1 MSAQGESPRSSS
13 LQTLLKAL
21 VKHEGSDLL
30 VKTGAPPVLR
40 LAGDCKPLDT
50 APLTAAIVKEMI
62 YEILSEEQMADL
74 NRVGAVD
81 LAITAGE
88 DRFRVNVF
96 RERGNVAMAVR
107 RVKNRIPTFADLHLP
122 KDTMD
127 RLLAIEE
134 GLVLVCGPT
143 GSGKTTTIASIL
155 DQINATQRI
164 HIATVE
170 DPIEYV
176 IGDRKSFVTQREVGI
191 DVSSFRET
199 LRQVMRQ
206 DPDTILIGEMRDG
219 ETFDAAIAA
228 AETGHLVFS
237 TLHAASTGQSI
248 LRILE
253 LYPEARH
260 AQIRL
265 GLFFNLRA
273 IVCQKLLQGLKP
285 EKPRVPA
292 TEVMFVTPIVK
303 ELIRKAEDHK
313 LPDVVRGAKEKGM
326 HDFNH
331 SLHRLIVEGFIT
343 EATGLEASPNP
354 EALQMRLQGITLDEA
369 RSGITG

>member
-1 MSAQGESPRSSS
+1 MSSAGDAAKPSALS
-13 LQTLLKAL
+13 TLLKAL

-40 LAGDCKPLDT
+40 LKGDCKPLDT
-50 APLTAAIVKEMI
+50 APLSAQAVKEMV
-62 YEILSEEQMADL
+62 YEILSEEQVADL
-74 NRVGAVD
+74 NRTGAVD
-81 LAITAGE
+81 LALSSGE

-96 RERGNVAMAVR
+96 RERGAVAMALR
-107 RVKNRIPTFADLHLP
+107 RVKSRIPSFADLRLP
-122 KDTMD
+122 KDTME
-127 RLLAIEE
+127 RLLSIEE

-155 DQINATQRI
+155 DQINATQRL
-164 HIATVE
+164 HIATLE

-176 IGDRKSFVTQREVGI
+176 MADRRSFVTQREVGI
-191 DVSSFRET
+191 DVPSFRDP
-199 LRQVMRQ
+199 LRQIVRQ
-206 DPDTILIGEMRDG
+206 DPDVILIGEMRDG
-219 ETFDAAIAA
+219 ETFDAALAA

-237 TLHAASTGQSI
+237 TLHAASAGQSI

-253 LYPEARH
+253 LYPESRH

-273 IVCQKLLQGLKP
+273 ILCQKLLPGLKP
-285 EKPRVPA
+285 EAPRVPA
-292 TEVMFVTPIVK
+292 TEAMFVTPIVK
-303 ELIRKAEDHK
+303 DLIRKGEDHK
-313 LPDVVRGAKEKGM
+313 LPDVVRAAKDKGM

-331 SLHRLIVEGFIT
+331 ALHRLIVEGHIG
-343 EATGLEASPNP
+343 EATGLEASPAP
-354 EALQMRLQGITLDEA
+354 EALRMRLQGINLDEA